1 MELSKESKDFIG
13 RLQVYLM
20 ASGKKEKEIEE
31 ITEELED
38 HLLEAER
45 RGKSIEDVVGNSPKE
60 YMGQFSQ
67 EMKLDKG
74 MIFKVIPVIYIGAL
88 AYLLIGEIMDGGV
101 EFSLL
106 EAVGYPVIFLFIIGI
121 YSAGLRY
128 ISSHQS
134 ARWKEWLIY
143 AVAGVLPMGSFGA
156 LIVLNNYFNT
166 PAVEFGTVG
175 NILAFLVAAA
185 VFVGM
190 AVWSKLWLPIII
202 PILLFVPE
210 YLIGLTGLST
220 STQLTLTS
228 ILILTGP
235 LIYFIIVYKKEHSSS
250 T

>member
-60 YMGQFSQ
+60 YMEQFSQ

-74 MIFKVIPVIYIGAL
+74 MIFKVIPLIYIGAL

-121 YSAGLRY
+121 YSFGLRY
-128 ISSHQS
+128 ISSSQP

-143 AVAGVLPMGSFGA
+143 GICGIVPVGSFIA
-156 LIVLNNYFNT
+156 LIFMNNHFNT
-166 PAVEFGTVG
+166 PAIEFGKVG
-175 NILAFLVAAA
+175 NMLAFLVAAA
-185 VFVGM
+185 IFIGM
-190 AVWSKLWLPIII
+190 ALWSKLWLPIII

-220 STQLTLTS
+220 SMQLTLTS
-228 ILILTGP
+228 ILIFAGP
-235 LIYFIIVYKKEHSSS
+235 LIYFLIVYKTEHSSS